1 MTAVAA
7 PTPATAPREIDRGA
21 RLVTA
26 STVVVVVGMLFAT
39 KIADRLA
46 VSNIAQVIGI
56 VLLLAAYPR
65 LVRTRDTVLVM
76 VGVASVA
83 VAALSVSLQYGTRI
97 LFTHSIYFL
106 LATIY
111 LVAVYRAC
119 RDHGATDAVSEG
131 VRHAIPVAAVV
142 LVSMLGW
149 DLVSGAE
156 IPSLGFDDNS
166 HAAMAACFLA
176 FASLRF
182 LRTPLRLLVALGF
195 FALALITYSR
205 MPFFFAPFLVLAFWT
220 EYRRVRARAT
230 EVWQVYGA
238 HLILLAAI
246 TVPALL
252 AARAADHFTVFE
264 RVLAPGEATSAST
277 AAHLELL
284 SLGAQLKVDSVW
296 NAVLGVTPGGFSNTV
311 AASDIDLTGI
321 AAKDPLAYQA
331 IQEGSAPLHS
341 TLGSVLLEFPLWVA
355 VLYLVV
361 VARTLV
367 ALLHRREWVMAMFL
381 IALVVATTLYSSH
394 NELYFVMSLA
404 APLALAYRSPPV
416 TPRATSTA

>member
-1 MTAVAA
+1 MMAVVA
-7 PTPATAPREIDRGA
+7 PTRTTGAREIDRAA

-26 STVVVVVGMLFAT
+26 STVVVMVGMLFAT
-39 KIADRLA
+39 KIADRFA

-56 VLLLAAYPR
+56 VLLFAAYPR
-65 LVRTRDTVLVM
+65 LLRTRDTVLIL

-83 VAALSVSLQYGTRI
+83 VAGLSVSLQYGTRI
-97 LFTHSIYFL
+97 LFTHSVYFL

-119 RDHGATDAVSEG
+119 RDRGATDHVSAG
-131 VRHAIPVAAVV
+131 VRRAIPVAAVV
-142 LVSMLGW
+142 LVSMLAW
-149 DLVSGAE
+149 DLMSGTE
-156 IPSLGFDDNS
+156 IPSLSFDDNS

-205 MPFFFAPFLVLAFWT
+205 MPFFFAPFLVVAFWI
-220 EYRRVRARAT
+220 EYRRVRAQAT
-230 EVWQVYGA
+230 EVWQVFVA
-238 HLILLAAI
+238 HLVLLAAI
-246 TVPALL
+246 IAPAFL
-252 AARAADHFTVFE
+252 AARAADRFTVFE

-277 AAHLELL
+277 TAHIELL

-296 NAVLGVTPGGFSNTV
+296 NVVLGVTPGGFSHAV
-311 AASDIDLTGI
+311 AASEIDLTDI
-321 AAKDPLAYQA
+321 AAKDPGAYQA
-331 IQEGSAPLHS
+331 ILDGSAPLHS
-341 TLGSVLLEFPLWVA
+341 TLGSILLEFPLWVA

-361 VARTLV
+361 LARTTVTLV
-367 ALLHRREWVMAMFL
+367 RRREWVMAMFL

-394 NELYFVMSLA
+394 NELYFVVSLA
-404 APLALAYRSPPV
+404 VPLALAYRGPPAM
-416 TPRATSTA
+416 PRATSTA